1 MLGRRALS
9 TAAGARRVVLVD
21 GVRIP
26 FQKAG
31 TTYNDD
37 MACTCAH
44 PPRARRAAAASQ
56 PHAWRRGAT
65 HRAFCYRPARP
76 TPPHRRGLP

>member
-37 MACTCAH
+37 MACTCKH
-44 PPRARRAAAASQ
+44 PPRCRTPRAAAASQ
-56 PHAWRRGAT
+56 PHAWRCGAAP
-65 HRAFCYRPARP
+65 RCRPARP
-76 TPPHRRGLP
+76 TRPARRGLP